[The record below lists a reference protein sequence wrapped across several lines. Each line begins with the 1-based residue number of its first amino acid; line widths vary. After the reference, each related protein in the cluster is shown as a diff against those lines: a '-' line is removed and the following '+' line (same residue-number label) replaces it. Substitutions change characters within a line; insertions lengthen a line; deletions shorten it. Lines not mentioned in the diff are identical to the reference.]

1 MYVYR
6 ARIGHRGAVKRKG
19 GIRYQLRN
27 FSIPPLTWRFE
38 LTRIGDGV
46 APVVFRHFD
55 AVSLSLLSLQFICGS
70 GRERGKLSEIDKR
83 GLERREILMR

>member
-55 AVSLSLLSLQFICGS
+55 AAVSLNQKVRPALSALFLS
-70 GRERGKLSEIDKR
+70 NLFAALEEREGN
-83 GLERREILMR
+83 